1 MKWNK
6 YTLKTRTEAEDII
19 SSMMMDVGVE
29 GIEIEDKVPLTEA
42 DKAQMFV
49 DIMPIVGEDDGT
61 AYISFY
67 LEPEMD
73 QEEMLLQQLLHLS
86 SDAH

>member
-29 GIEIEDKVPLTEA
+29 GIEIEDKVPLTEQ

-49 DIMPIVGEDDGT
+49 DIMPNVGEDDGT
-61 AYISFY
+61 AYIRFY
-67 LEPEMD
+67 LEPEID
-73 QEEMLLQQLLHLS
+73 Q
-86 SDAH
+86 